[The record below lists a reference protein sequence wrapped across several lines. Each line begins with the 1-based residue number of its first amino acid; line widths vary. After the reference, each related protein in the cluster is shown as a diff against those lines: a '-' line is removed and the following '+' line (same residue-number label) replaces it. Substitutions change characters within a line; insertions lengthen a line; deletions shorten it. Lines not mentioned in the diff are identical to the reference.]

1 MNSTVWTEMTFVRV
15 LNELGA
21 LGFDTQTV
29 FGVVTLTKKVELSTP
44 AAIRTNHVDPEFTS
58 VDLDVV
64 GRRYSFRIT
73 AMPDGGVE
81 TAYVV
86 RTPPS
91 ENGGL

>member
-1 MNSTVWTEMTFVRV
+1 MNNAVWTEMTFVRV

-58 VDLDVV
+58 VDLDVS

-73 AMPDGGVE
+73 AMPVSKRLMSSVHLPLRMEGYD
-81 TAYVV
+81 
-86 RTPPS
+86 
-91 ENGGL
+91 N

>member
-1 MNSTVWTEMTFVRV
+1 MNSKVWAEMTFVRV

-29 FGVVTLTKKVELSTP
+29 FGVVTLSTP

-58 VDLDVV
+58 VDLDVS